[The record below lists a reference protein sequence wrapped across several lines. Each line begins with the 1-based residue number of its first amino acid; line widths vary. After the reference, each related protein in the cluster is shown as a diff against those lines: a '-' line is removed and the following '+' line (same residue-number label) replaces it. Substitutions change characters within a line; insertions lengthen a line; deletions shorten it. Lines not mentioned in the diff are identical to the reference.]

1 MYGIPTELE
10 LQALTNLPIST
21 GAALKSLT
29 LKAIY
34 TAAQAGNTT
43 TAAISTAA
51 AGTTT
56 HDVEELFEALQSQ
69 GLQITPSATTFTV
82 SW

>member
-1 MYGIPTELE
+1 MYGIPTERE
-10 LQALTNLPIST
+10 LQDLTNLPIST

-43 TAAISTAA
+43 TAAISTAS
-51 AGTTT
+51 TTM
-56 HDVEELFEALQSQ
+56 HDVEELFIALQDQ
-69 GLQITPSATTFTV
+69 GLQVTPSATTFTV